1 MRILW
6 SHVLYNLLPGHDPKT
21 LCKGRLGYEAIG
33 TTLDVYHKY
42 TNTLGMKN
50 GTPQKNNKISKK

>member
-1 MRILW
+1 M
-6 SHVLYNLLPGHDPKT
+6 LYNFLPGHDPKT

-50 GTPQKNNKISKK
+50 GTPQKNKNKISKK